1 MLILQQ
7 SPQGGRDA
15 EGSSEGGGYIA
26 STADLMIGLLFIF
39 IILVVILALRAEAQ
53 DSSSDSEVSP
63 SDPRRVLMTA
73 LGSGLT
79 GLHPG
84 IRIDPETGV
93 ISLPEEILFSS
104 GSSVLTPAGKDFL
117 QRTANDFGILL
128 RCFVS
133 NQRRRL
139 ACNNN
144 PENHEVETIFIE
156 GHTDSVPFASG
167 TKDNVDLSL
176 ERARAVERILVSDTL
191 KTFRNRA
198 DQPIYSL
205 SAYGDAR
212 PIKGKISTDAA
223 NRRVDLRF
231 VMQYRGIE
239 ELIKDS
245 RLKLQKPLDQ
255 RQ

>member
-1 MLILQQ
+1 MFIVQKS
-7 SPQGGRDA
+7 SPGGPDA
-15 EGSSEGGGYIA
+15 AGPSEGGYIA

-53 DSSSDSEVSP
+53 DSSSNSEGSP
-63 SDPRRVLMTA
+63 ADPRRVLMTT

-139 ACNNN
+139 ACDNN

-167 TKDNVDLSL
+167 AKDNVDLSL
-176 ERARAVERILVSDTL
+176 ERARAVERILISDTL

-212 PIKGKISTDAA
+212 PIKGKSSTDSA

-239 ELIKDS
+239 ELIKDP

>member
-1 MLILQQ
+1 MFILQQ
-7 SPQGGRDA
+7 SFKSGRDT
-15 EGSSEGGGYIA
+15 EVSSEGGGYIA

-53 DSSSDSEVSP
+53 DSSSDSEGSP
-63 SDPRRVLMTA
+63 SDPRRVLIST

-84 IRIDPETGV
+84 IRIDSETGV

-104 GSSVLTPAGKDFL
+104 GSAVLTPAGKDFL

-128 RCFVS
+128 RCFVN
-133 NQRRRL
+133 NQRKRL
-139 ACNNN
+139 SCNNN
-144 PENHEVETIFIE
+144 PQNHEVETVFIE

-167 TKDNVDLSL
+167 TKDNIDLSL

-191 KTFRNRA
+191 KTFRNRS
-198 DQPIYSL
+198 DQPIFSL

-212 PIKGKISTDAA
+212 PIKGRISTDAA

-231 VMQYRGIE
+231 VMQYRSLE
-239 ELIKDS
+239 EIVKDS
-245 RLKLQKPLDQ
+245 RLKIQNPLSQ